1 MMLRGVGRAP
11 LSSATGHLNLR
22 PGATDSLSNRSRG
35 RTITKV
41 AGGVS
46 LPPRLKPV
54 KPAGRHDF
62 RSFSAR
68 QVDQQAASTSRRE
81 GEGED
86 AAVSG
91 TGTTVLLE
99 VAGMRCGGCSA
110 NVKKRLLEHLV
121 SFGTKRSVGVR
132 FDKKKRVIGYRR
144 FAWKIS

>member
-1 MMLRGVGRAP
+1 MRSAKMMLRGVGRAP

-110 NVKKRLLEHLV
+110 TIFSTRLKNANL
-121 SFGTKRSVGVR
+121 
-132 FDKKKRVIGYRR
+132 
-144 FAWKIS
+144 A